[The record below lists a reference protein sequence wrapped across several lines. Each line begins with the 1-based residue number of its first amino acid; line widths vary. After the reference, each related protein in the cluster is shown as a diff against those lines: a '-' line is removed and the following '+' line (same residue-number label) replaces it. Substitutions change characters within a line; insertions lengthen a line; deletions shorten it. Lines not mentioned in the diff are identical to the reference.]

1 MTSPD
6 SPRNLREQLDPMASV
21 AALYGE
27 GNEET
32 AQAICACLNRRIFEG
47 KAPAPSDMVRRGIA
61 RLVLRLLRSTTQPLA
76 RTGPDGKPMVSYRN
90 PILEKCGHPYAAT
103 LLEPSRADTSSF
115 VEGGDPM
122 NAIYMMLAP
131 EIARNATLWDK
142 FLLDSVQSR
151 DVQWRFVHETLM
163 THELAAA
170 RLKRGKS
177 VRMKSVAGGTGLSM
191 ILVLE
196 QLLREGYDPSLISAT
211 ITDREESNVRKAQ
224 RLLEKLAGTRLHLDS
239 DPGAPGISVHTEDL
253 LDESAADPRPGDYDI
268 ITLVGILEYFPGT
281 TYITSEENLGEPAP
295 DGPADATELI
305 RNIGRM
311 AAASGHLIT
320 NTYRLGAAAQ
330 LLETFGKRFRYRR
343 REEMCRLVAA
353 GGFVPTGKFASANI
367 FDVEVYEKRPA

>member
-1 MTSPD
+1 VSTNN
-6 SPRNLREQLDPMASV
+6 PRTLRETLDPMDSV
-21 AALYGE
+21 AVLYGE
-27 GNEET
+27 GKGET
-32 AQAICACLNRRIFEG
+32 AQAICASLNRRIFEG

-76 RTGPDGKPMVSYRN
+76 RTGPDGNPMVYYRN

-170 RLKRGKS
+170 RLKRGQS
-177 VRMKSVAGGTGLSM
+177 VRMKAVAGGTGLSM

-211 ITDREESNVRKAQ
+211 ITDREESNIRKAQ
-224 RLLEKLAGTRLHLDS
+224 RLLEKLAGTRLHLNS
-239 DPGAPGISVHTEDL
+239 DPGAPGISVHTEDI
-253 LDESAADPRPGDYDI
+253 LDESAMDTKTGDYDI

-295 DGPADATELI
+295 EGPADATDLI
-305 RNIGRM
+305 RKIGRM

-330 LLETFGKRFRYRR
+330 LLETFGKRFRYRG

-367 FDVEVYEKRPA
+367 FDVEVFEKRSG